1 MGTGEARTTEEAQ
14 KPEETLKPGEAGT
27 QEVCRKVCLEV
38 SLGVCRRKVGLEA
51 SRKPTQ
57 EIPQ

>member
-1 MGTGEARTTEEAQ
+1 METGEAQ
-14 KPEETLKPGEAGT
+14 KPEETRKPGEAGT
-27 QEVCRKVCLEV
+27 QEVC
-38 SLGVCRRKVGLEA
+38 RKVGLEA

>member
-1 MGTGEARTTEEAQ
+1 METGEAQTTEEPQ
-14 KPEETLKPGEAGT
+14 TPEETRKPGEAGT
-27 QEVCRKVCLEV
+27 QEVSWKVSLEA
-38 SLGVCRRKVGLEA
+38 SLGVCRKVSLEA

>member
-1 MGTGEARTTEEAQ
+1 METGEARTTEEAQ
-14 KPEETLKPGEAGT
+14 KPEETRKPGEAGRKPGEAGT
-27 QEVCRKVCLEV
+27 QEVCRKVCLE
-38 SLGVCRRKVGLEA
+38 A